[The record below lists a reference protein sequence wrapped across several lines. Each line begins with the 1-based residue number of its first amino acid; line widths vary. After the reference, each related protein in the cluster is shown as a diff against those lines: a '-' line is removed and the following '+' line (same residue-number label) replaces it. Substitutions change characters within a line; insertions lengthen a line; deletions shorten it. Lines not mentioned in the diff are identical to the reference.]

1 MLEIFAICEKICEK
15 RLTLRRLA
23 GRINTYRKRLRS
35 AAGAMM
41 GMRLAAAPGANR
53 GGVPAKGKDMNG
65 RKRWKV
71 LDTVLF
77 DMGGTLEDI
86 NYDETTAR
94 RVTLKLMEMLRA
106 EGLELTD
113 TPESFWEKVDCG
125 VKRYKAWSQSVDL
138 ELKPEEIWPDFYL
151 RAFDFDRDT
160 VVKMAEDLA
169 SMWEVTYFN
178 RRLRPGVV
186 EMLDALQSRG
196 YKLGII
202 SNTAALYS
210 VFHVLE
216 EYGIRSYFE
225 DVTLSSVTGYR
236 KPHEGIFRI
245 SLYEMQTRPE
255 NAVYVGD
262 TMSRDIIGS
271 KRAGFAVAVQIKSFM
286 TGPSDK
292 KVQQSEY
299 QPDFVITDFSEL
311 VRILDNLRE
320 NAS

>member
-1 MLEIFAICEKICEK
+1 M
-15 RLTLRRLA
+15 
-23 GRINTYRKRLRS
+23 
-35 AAGAMM
+35 
-41 GMRLAAAPGANR
+41 
-53 GGVPAKGKDMNG
+53 
-65 RKRWKV
+65 

-86 NYDETTAR
+86 NYDEVTAR
-94 RVTLKLMEMLRA
+94 KVTLKLMEMLRA
-106 EGLELTD
+106 KGLEVED
-113 TPESFWEKVDCG
+113 SPEAFWEKVNCG
-125 VKRYKAWSQSVDL
+125 VQNYKAWSQSANL

-151 RAFDFDRDT
+151 REFCFDRDT
-160 VVKMAEDLA
+160 IIGMAEELA

-178 RRLRPGVV
+178 RKLRPGVV
-186 EMLDALQSRG
+186 EMLDALKARG

-216 EYGIRSYFE
+216 DYGIREYFD

-245 SLYEMQTRPE
+245 SLYEMRSLPE
-255 NAVYVGD
+255 HSVYVGD

-286 TGPSDK
+286 TGPSDT

-299 QPDFVITDFSEL
+299 RPDYVITDFAQL
-311 VRILDNLRE
+311 VQILDDARVS
-320 NAS
+320 AS

>member
-1 MLEIFAICEKICEK
+1 M
-15 RLTLRRLA
+15 
-23 GRINTYRKRLRS
+23 
-35 AAGAMM
+35 
-41 GMRLAAAPGANR
+41 
-53 GGVPAKGKDMNG
+53 
-65 RKRWKV
+65 

-86 NYDETTAR
+86 SYDEVTAR
-94 RVTLKLMEMLRA
+94 KVTLRLMEMLRA
-106 EGLELTD
+106 KGLESDD
-113 TPESFWEKVDCG
+113 TPDTFWEKVNRG
-125 VKRYKAWSQSVDL
+125 VQSYKAWSQSVNL

-151 RAFDFDRDT
+151 REFSFDRET
-160 VVKMAEDLA
+160 IVGMAEELA

-178 RRLRPGVV
+178 RKLRPGVI
-186 EMLDALQSRG
+186 EMLDALKTRG

-216 EYGIRSYFE
+216 EYGIRDYFQ

-245 SLYEMQTRPE
+245 SLYEMRSLPE
-255 NAVYVGD
+255 NSVYVGD

-271 KRAGFAVAVQIKSFM
+271 KRAGFAVSVQIKSFM
-286 TGPSDK
+286 TGPSDT

-299 QPDFVITDFSEL
+299 HPDYVITDFAQL
-311 VRILDNLRE
+311 VQILDEVR
-320 NAS
+320 ASAS

>member
-1 MLEIFAICEKICEK
+1 M
-15 RLTLRRLA
+15 
-23 GRINTYRKRLRS
+23 
-35 AAGAMM
+35 
-41 GMRLAAAPGANR
+41 
-53 GGVPAKGKDMNG
+53 
-65 RKRWKV
+65 

-86 NYDETTAR
+86 NYDEATAR
-94 RVTLKLMEMLRA
+94 KVTEKLMEMLRA
-106 EGLELTD
+106 RGLEFHD
-113 TPESFWEKVDCG
+113 SPEAFWEKVDRG
-125 VKRYKAWSQSVDL
+125 VKRYKEWSQSVAL

-151 RAFDFDRDT
+151 REFEFDRDT
-160 VVKMAEDLA
+160 IVEMSEDLA

-178 RRLRPGVV
+178 RKLRPGVV
-186 EMLDALQSRG
+186 EMLDALKERG

-216 EYGIRSYFE
+216 DYGIRQYFD

-245 SLYEMQTRPE
+245 SLYEMRSQPE

-286 TGPSDK
+286 TGPSDT

-299 QPDFVITDFSEL
+299 QPDFVISDFSEL
-311 VRILDNLRE
+311 VKILDDARE
-320 NAS
+320 SAS

>member
-1 MLEIFAICEKICEK
+1 M
-15 RLTLRRLA
+15 
-23 GRINTYRKRLRS
+23 
-35 AAGAMM
+35 
-41 GMRLAAAPGANR
+41 
-53 GGVPAKGKDMNG
+53 
-65 RKRWKV
+65 

-86 NYDETTAR
+86 NYDEATAR
-94 RVTLKLMEMLRA
+94 KVTLRLMEMLRA
-106 EGLELTD
+106 GGLEVQD
-113 TPESFWEKVDCG
+113 TPEAFWEKVDNG
-125 VKRYKAWSQSVDL
+125 VQRYKAWSQSVNL

-160 VVKMAEDLA
+160 VVSMAEDLA
-169 SMWEVTYFN
+169 GMWEVTYFN
-178 RRLRPGVV
+178 RKLRPGVV
-186 EMLDALQSRG
+186 EMLDALKARG
-196 YKLGII
+196 YRLGII
-202 SNTAALYS
+202 SNTASLYS

-216 EYGIRSYFE
+216 DYGIRQYFE

-245 SLYEMQTRPE
+245 SLYEMRALPE

-286 TGPSDK
+286 TGPSDTRVK
-292 KVQQSEY
+292 QSEY
-299 QPDFVITDFSEL
+299 RPDYVITDFAEL
-311 VRILDNLRE
+311 VNILDTMRE